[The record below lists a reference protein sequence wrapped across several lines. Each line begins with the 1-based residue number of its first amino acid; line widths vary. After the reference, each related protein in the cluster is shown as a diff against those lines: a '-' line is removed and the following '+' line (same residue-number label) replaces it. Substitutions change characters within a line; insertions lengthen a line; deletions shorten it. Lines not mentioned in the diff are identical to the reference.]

1 MTASKTTLTEGR
13 DSLTLNCEVDANP
26 PATIKWFKNLETENV
41 EEVGSGEE
49 LVISPISRHNSG
61 TYTCIATNII
71 GDSPR
76 TQRDLLSSQYSRA
89 RRSLVIDVQCK

>member
-13 DSLTLNCEVDANP
+13 DSLTLNCEVDSNP
-26 PATIKWFKNLETENV
+26 PATIKWIKDIDTEKS
-41 EEVGSGEE
+41 EEVGEGTE

-71 GDSPR
+71 GESPR
-76 TQRDLLSSQYSRA
+76 MQRDLLGGRSNRA
-89 RRSLVIDVQCK
+89 RRSLFIDVQCK

>member
-26 PATIKWFKNLETENV
+26 PATIKWFKNLETENF
-41 EEVGSGEE
+41 EEVGSGTE

-71 GDSPR
+71 GESPR
-76 TQRDLLSSQYSRA
+76 TQRDLLSRQHTRA
-89 RRSLVIDVQCK
+89 RRSLFIDVQCK